1 MTDTTDTTPLLE
13 VSGLR
18 IALTSGTPI
27 VDGVDLT
34 LGRGEILG
42 IVGES
47 GSGKTTTALALLGY
61 AQRGA
66 HIADGSVRVAG
77 RQLLGLSRTER
88 RDIRGKLISYVPQD
102 AGQALN
108 PSLRIADSVAD
119 VLRRH
124 REPAPAAVREL
135 LGSVDLPA
143 TTEFGRRLPHQLSGG
158 QQQRV
163 TIATSLACEPP
174 VIVMDEP
181 TTGLDVLTQQSV
193 LDEIKR
199 LRAERGASLV
209 YVSHDLAVVSQ
220 IADRV
225 AVMYAGRIVEQGP
238 TATLMERPRHPYTRG
253 LLQSIPDHRRP
264 ARLVPMAGSAPGVE
278 ERPDGCA
285 FAPRCPQS
293 TDDCHTTPPVLETVE
308 TLETSDI
315 LKTSEIQE
323 TSEILDE
330 LPHQVRCPRWELT
343 PPAVVGVLREHAE
356 VTAEP
361 ALQVRGLRA
370 THKGRG
376 GTVVV
381 AEDIS
386 FDVRRGEC
394 LALVGESGSGKTT
407 IARCLVGLHLPDGG
421 SVQLGDAPLPAR
433 IRKRSAAQRRGI
445 QYVFQNPYQSLNPR
459 RRIGE
464 DLARP
469 GHVLRGLS
477 VAEARAE
484 VGSLLERV
492 QLSPRLADRYPS
504 QLSGGERQRVAIA
517 RALAA
522 RPDVLVCDEV
532 TSALDVS
539 VQAAILEAL
548 AELRDDLGVALL
560 FITHDLGVVS
570 GVADRVLVLEG
581 GRICET
587 GPTERVLRAPEH
599 PYTQR
604 LVVAAPTLAGPPR
617 EDLPTEAAR

>member
-1 MTDTTDTTPLLE
+1 MTDTTPLLE
-13 VSGLR
+13 VSGLC
-18 IALTSGTPI
+18 IALASGTPI

-34 LGRGEILG
+34 LARGEILG

-47 GSGKTTTALALLGY
+47 GSGKTTTALALLGH

-66 HIADGSVRVAG
+66 RITGGSVRVAG
-77 RQLLGLSRTER
+77 RQVLGLSRSER

-124 REPAPAAVREL
+124 REPAPAAVLDL

-163 TIATSLACEPP
+163 TIAVSLACEPP

-264 ARLVPMAGSAPGVE
+264 ARLLPMAGSAPGVG
-278 ERPDGCA
+278 ERPGGCA
-285 FAPRCPQS
+285 FAPRCPQAA
-293 TDDCHTTPPVLETVE
+293 DDCHTTPPALEA
-308 TLETSDI
+308 
-315 LKTSEIQE
+315 
-323 TSEILDE
+323 LDD
-330 LPHQVRCPRWELT
+330 LHQVRCPRWEST
-343 PPAVVGVLREHAE
+343 PPTALGVAHERAE
-356 VTAEP
+356 VTTEP
-361 ALQVRGLRA
+361 ALQVQGLRA
-370 THKGRG
+370 THKSRGR
-376 GTVVV
+376 TVVV

-421 SVQLGDAPLPAR
+421 SVTLGGAPLPAR
-433 IRKRSAAQRRGI
+433 IRRRSAAQRRGI

-484 VGSLLERV
+484 VGPLLERV

-587 GPTERVLRAPEH
+587 GPTRRILRAPEH

-604 LVVAAPTLAGPPR
+604 LVAAAPTLAGPPR
-617 EDLPTEAAR
+617 EAAR

>member
-1 MTDTTDTTPLLE
+1 MTDETPLLE

-18 IALTSGTPI
+18 IALASGTPI

-34 LGRGEILG
+34 LARGEILG

-47 GSGKTTTALALLGY
+47 GSGKTTTALALLGH

-66 HIADGSVRVAG
+66 EITGGSVRVAG
-77 RQLLGLSRTER
+77 REVLGLSRAER

-124 REPAPAAVREL
+124 REPVPAAVLDL

-163 TIATSLACEPP
+163 TIAISLACEPP

-193 LDEIKR
+193 LNEIER

-238 TATLMERPRHPYTRG
+238 TAALMERPRHPYTRG

-264 ARLVPMAGSAPGVE
+264 ARLLPMAGSAPGVE
-278 ERPDGCA
+278 ERPGGCA
-285 FAPRCPQS
+285 FAPRCPQAA
-293 TDDCHTTPPVLETVE
+293 DDCHTTPPVLET
-308 TLETSDI
+308 
-315 LKTSEIQE
+315 
-323 TSEILDE
+323 LDD
-330 LPHQVRCPRWELT
+330 LHQVRCPRWELT
-343 PPAVVGVLREHAE
+343 PPTALGAVRVRAE
-356 VTAEP
+356 VSAEP

-421 SVQLGDAPLPAR
+421 SVRLGGAPLPAR
-433 IRKRSAAQRRGI
+433 VRKRSAAQRRGI

-459 RRIGE
+459 RRIGD

-477 VAEARAE
+477 TAEARAE
-484 VGSLLERV
+484 VGLLLERV

-570 GVADRVLVLEG
+570 GVADRVLVLEN

-587 GPTERVLRAPEH
+587 GPTESILRAPEH
-599 PYTQR
+599 PYTRR
-604 LVVAAPTLAGPPR
+604 LVAAAPTLAGPPR
-617 EDLPTEAAR
+617 DDLPTEAAR

>member
-1 MTDTTDTTPLLE
+1 MTDDTPLLE

-34 LGRGEILG
+34 LARGEILG

-47 GSGKTTTALALLGY
+47 GSGKTTTALALLGH

-66 HIADGSVRVAG
+66 RITGGSVRVAG
-77 RQLLGLSRTER
+77 REVLGLSRSER

-124 REPAPAAVREL
+124 REPAPAAVLDL

-163 TIATSLACEPP
+163 TIAVSLACEPP

-181 TTGLDVLTQQSV
+181 TSV

-264 ARLVPMAGSAPGVE
+264 ARLLPMAGSAPGVE
-278 ERPDGCA
+278 ERPAGCA

-293 TDDCHTTPPVLETVE
+293 ADDCRTTSPDLET
-308 TLETSDI
+308 
-315 LKTSEIQE
+315 
-323 TSEILDE
+323 LDDE
-330 LPHQVRCPRWELT
+330 SHQVRCPRWELT
-343 PPAVVGVLREHAE
+343 PPTELGVPRDRAE
-356 VTAEP
+356 VSAEP
-361 ALQVRGLRA
+361 ALQVQGLRA

-421 SVQLGDAPLPAR
+421 SVTLGGAPLPSR
-433 IRKRSAAQRRGI
+433 IRKRTAAQRRGI

-477 VAEARAE
+477 LAEAREE
-484 VGSLLERV
+484 VGPLLERV

-548 AELRDDLGVALL
+548 TELRDDLGVALL

-587 GPTERVLRAPEH
+587 GPTARILRTPEH

-604 LVVAAPTLAGPPR
+604 LVAAAPTLAAP
-617 EDLPTEAAR
+617 

>member
-1 MTDTTDTTPLLE
+1 MTDDTPLLE

-18 IALTSGTPI
+18 VALASGTPI

-34 LGRGEILG
+34 LARGEILG

-47 GSGKTTTALALLGY
+47 GSGKTTTALALLGH

-66 HIADGSVRVAG
+66 HITGGSVRVAG
-77 RQLLGLSRTER
+77 RQVLGLSRTER
-88 RDIRGKLISYVPQD
+88 REIRGKLISYVPQD

-124 REPAPAAVREL
+124 REPAPAAVLDL
-135 LGSVDLPA
+135 LGSVDLPVTA
-143 TTEFGRRLPHQLSGG
+143 EFGRRLPHQLSGG

-163 TIATSLACEPP
+163 TIAISLACEPP

-193 LDEIKR
+193 LNEIER

-253 LLQSIPDHRRP
+253 LLQSIPDHRRL

-278 ERPDGCA
+278 ERPAGCA
-285 FAPRCPQS
+285 FAPRCPQAAA
-293 TDDCHTTPPVLETVE
+293 DCHTTPPALET
-308 TLETSDI
+308 
-315 LKTSEIQE
+315 
-323 TSEILDE
+323 LDE
-330 LPHQVRCPRWELT
+330 LHQVRCPRWELT
-343 PPAVVGVLREHAE
+343 PPAVLGVPRDRAE
-356 VTAEP
+356 MTADP

-370 THKGRG
+370 THKGRS

-421 SVQLGDAPLPAR
+421 SVQLGGAPLPAR
-433 IRKRSAAQRRGI
+433 IRKRSADQRRGI

-477 VAEARAE
+477 AAEARAE
-484 VGSLLERV
+484 VGPLLERV

-539 VQAAILEAL
+539 VQAAVLEAL

-570 GVADRVLVLEG
+570 GVADRVLVLES
-581 GRICET
+581 GRICES
-587 GPTERVLRAPEH
+587 GPTERVLRSPEH

-604 LVVAAPTLAGPPR
+604 LVAAAPTPAGPPR
-617 EDLPTEAAR
+617 EAAR